1 MKGLGAGGLKRG
13 LGPGSREGAATA
25 NGAHW
30 PLPPPPVALAFHVP
44 APNAPV
50 TLSAPLT
57 ATSSTAAGEAASTGA
72 TGAAP
77 GANPG
82 AGQSTFA
89 ATAPAANPVFYRTY
103 SRKTVAGRESW
114 HEVAERN
121 LGGLRK
127 LGNLNDDEVAL
138 LRRMQEQQMALP

>member
-1 MKGLGAGGLKRG
+1 M
-13 LGPGSREGAATA
+13 
-25 NGAHW
+25 
-30 PLPPPPVALAFHVP
+30 
-44 APNAPV
+44 

-57 ATSSTAAGEAASTGA
+57 ASSSSAAAGAASTGP

-82 AGQSTFA
+82 PSQPTFA
-89 ATAPAANPVFYRTY
+89 TTAPAANPVFYRTY

-127 LGNLNDDEVAL
+127 LGNLNEAEVAL
-138 LRRMQEQQMALP
+138 LRRMQEQQMALPSGRWLWIGGTPGLSRSKTFPAPITAPPPTWSIGKPSL